1 MKYALTDIAI
11 KNAKAKAK
19 PYKIA
24 DGGGLYLLVSQTGAR
39 LWRYKYRIGGREGTF
54 AIGEYPAFGL
64 AKARAEHAKSR
75 GLVDLGVHPLHNRKA
90 EELKQTTNADNTFKA
105 IANDWIEKNKKR
117 WTPYY
122 LRQVE
127 RFMASDVF
135 PQIGA
140 LPIKQVTAAHVL
152 SIMKKAE
159 ARGAE
164 TIAISI
170 RQWCSAVF
178 RFAVANLQADADPAA
193 ALKGAV
199 VRPKVRHNAALS
211 AKEIPAFMTALGKC
225 GGYRTTSIAV
235 ELLLLTFVRTVELR
249 KATWSEFDLEAAI
262 WRIPAERMKMKAEH
276 LVPLSAQAVV
286 LLKELKEWTGNR
298 NYLFPNYRSPK
309 DCMTATTINRALER
323 MGYRGKFSAH
333 GFRSTAST
341 LLHELG
347 YRPEVIER
355 QLAHAERN
363 KVKAAYNHAEY
374 LQERANMMQQWAA
387 YVDALGAGATVVPIN
402 KVLGQTGTTAAG

>member
-1 MKYALTDIAI
+1 MKYRLTDTAI
-11 KNAKAKAK
+11 KNAKAKDK

-24 DGGGLYLLVSQTGAR
+24 DGGGLHLLVSQTGAK
-39 LWRYKYRIGGREGTF
+39 LWRYKYRIGGKEGTF
-54 AIGEYPAFGL
+54 AIGEYPALGL

-75 GLVDLGVHPLHNRKA
+75 DLVDLGVHPLHNRKA
-90 EELKQTTNADNTFKA
+90 EELKQTSDAGNTFKA
-105 IANDWIEKNKKR
+105 IASDWIDKNKKR

-164 TIAISI
+164 SVAISI

-178 RFAVANLQADADPAA
+178 RYAVANLQTGADPAA

-199 VRPKVRHNAALS
+199 ARPTVQHNAPLS
-211 AKEIPAFMTALGKC
+211 ANEIPAFMTALGKY

-249 KATWSEFDLEAAI
+249 KASWSEFDLEAAL

-286 LLKELKEWTGNR
+286 LLKELKKWTGNQM
-298 NYLFPNYRSPK
+298 YLFPNYRTPK
-309 DCMTATTINRALER
+309 ECMTATTINRALER

-341 LLHELG
+341 LLHEQG

-374 LQERANMMQQWAA
+374 LKERKTMMQQWAS
-387 YVDALGAGATVVPIN
+387 YIDSLRQGADVVPIK
-402 KVLGQTGTTAAG
+402 KVV